1 MAKVVAQKPE
11 PVSVAAI
18 VRQVWD
24 SNAGDMPAAVDA
36 LYAEVTSHPQLMA
49 QIMPSIVRAWCREQ
63 IGGHVSSIRA
73 ATIPSPQTA
82 AQGSRLRAAI
92 VATLFDFPLPGG
104 KRLGDA
110 NAQEIRSGASAYE
123 QTAQD
128 AAHKARFL
136 TKVAERVG
144 RKNRC
149 ESALTL
155 AQIEAIY
162 EEARHA

>member
-1 MAKVVAQKPE
+1 MAKAATQE
-11 PVSVAAI
+11 PVSVSAI

-24 SNAGDMPAAVDA
+24 SNAGDMPGAVDA

-63 IGGHVSSIRA
+63 IGGHVAGLRVA
-73 ATIPSPQTA
+73 AIPSPETA
-82 AQGSRLRAAI
+82 SQGSRLRVAI
-92 VATLFDFPLPGG
+92 AATLFDFPLPGG

-110 NAQEIRSGASAYE
+110 NALEIRSGASAYQ

-136 TKVAERVG
+136 LKVAERVG

-155 AQIEAIY
+155 AQVEALY